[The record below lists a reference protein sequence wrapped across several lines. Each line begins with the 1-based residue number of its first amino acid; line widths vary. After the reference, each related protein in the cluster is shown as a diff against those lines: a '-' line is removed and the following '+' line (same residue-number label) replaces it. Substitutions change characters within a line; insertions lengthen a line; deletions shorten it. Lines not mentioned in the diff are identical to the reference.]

1 MGSQEK
7 NQPLNKTF
15 AAWADEYF
23 KDRKDQFTHAGS
35 VLKDLRTIP
44 SFKLWNSPALK
55 NELKKWAVSK
65 GYELNPPECSDW
77 KGRCHDELNFYAG
90 EMYVIK
96 T

>member
-1 MGSQEK
+1 MLNQEEK
-7 NQPLNKTF
+7 EPLNRIF

-23 KDRKDQFTHAGS
+23 KDKKDQFTHAGTA
-35 VLKDLRTIP
+35 LKDLRKVTG
-44 SFKLWNSPALK
+44 FEFWNSPALRR
-55 NELKKWAVSK
+55 ELKKWAVSK

-77 KGRCHDELNFYAG
+77 KGRCRDELNYYAG